1 MNGKL
6 NFVLGST
13 GVLVPGM
20 EARIIRDDGTDA
32 DINEPG
38 ELWLRGGN
46 VALGYWNNEK
56 ASKETFVDGWV
67 HTGDKFYV
75 DSNAN
80 FWSVLL
86 TFIFYARV
94 VHSYMIRF
102 FPSFRYADR
111 AKVSFLGHSSI
122 VSKNDAN
129 TVNIRNSGYSQSL
142 RCSSI
147 PCRN

>member
-6 NFVLGST
+6 TFVLGST
-13 GVLVPGM
+13 GVLIPSM

-75 DSNAN
+75 DANAN
-80 FWSVLL
+80 FW
-86 TFIFYARV
+86 F
-94 VHSYMIRF
+94 
-102 FPSFRYADR
+102 
-111 AKVSFLGHSSI
+111 VSF
-122 VSKNDAN
+122 
-129 TVNIRNSGYSQSL
+129 TFTFYIRIL
-142 RCSSI
+142 VHT
-147 PCRN
+147 